1 MKSEENV
8 LESKV
13 QGTSS
18 NKVICHHWGNDD
30 MNVKIIGTKR
40 HECKNNFFHL
50 SKHPIIFLFNP

>member
-18 NKVICHHWGNDD
+18 NKVICHHWGNGE
-30 MNVKIIGTKR
+30 KT
-40 HECKNNFFHL
+40 
-50 SKHPIIFLFNP
+50 